1 MIQFDYA
8 MAELL
13 ARVEAAERSI
23 RALESNVS
31 YLWARGDEA
40 MRLIDT
46 VADNLVE
53 TVNELDDKYSAESCV
68 TRTTLGLLLAEVS
81 RPPEQPDVETL
92 CNVLQGVVEGEAS
105 TLGADQIDIFRAVSS
120 MADDIVTE
128 ARDWQANGLKRA
140 A

>member
-1 MIQFDYA
+1 MIQHDYA

-23 RALESNVS
+23 HALESSAS
-31 YLWARGDEA
+31 YLWARGDET

-53 TVNELDDKYSAESCV
+53 TINEVDDKYAAESCV

-92 CNVLQGVVEGEAS
+92 CNVFQGVVEGEAS
-105 TLGADQIDIFRAVSS
+105 TLDADQIDIFRVVSS
-120 MADDIVTE
+120 MADDIVNE
-128 ARDWQANGLKRA
+128 ARDWQANGLRRA

>member
-1 MIQFDYA
+1 MIKADYA

-13 ARVEAAERSI
+13 ARVEVAERSI

-31 YLWARGDEA
+31 YLWARGDETI
-40 MRLIDT
+40 RLIDT

-53 TVNELDDKYSAESCV
+53 TVNEVDDKYMAESSV
-68 TRTTLGLLLAEVS
+68 TRTTFGLLLAEVS

-92 CNVLQGVVEGEAS
+92 CNVLQGVVEGSAS
-105 TLGADQIDIFRAVSS
+105 TLDADQIDIFRAISG
-120 MADDIVTE
+120 MADDIVNE

>member
-1 MIQFDYA
+1 MIQPDYA

-31 YLWARGDEA
+31 YLWARGDET

-53 TVNELDDKYSAESCV
+53 TVNEVDDKYAAESCV

-92 CNVLQGVVEGEAS
+92 CNVLQGVVEGEAL
-105 TLGADQIDIFRAVSS
+105 TLDADQIDIFRAVSS
-120 MADDIVTE
+120 MADDIVNE